1 MIKIHHTDE
10 TIVHIWVMHCVP
22 GADDWDKMN
31 DEFEAAFD
39 WVDTDPNYAS
49 MLTPSVSRDPDDDET
64 DIWDDLILPLEQI
77 GDVLAPH
84 FDSSKDQMILLQ
96 RHLSADFSKV
106 SLSGYKYC
114 GSVKAKANTDFIPED
129 DDPFGF
135 KDK

>member
-10 TIVHIWVMHCVP
+10 TIVHVWVMECVP
-22 GADDWDKMN
+22 GADDWDKMH

-49 MLTPSVSRDPDDDET
+49 MLTTSVFRDPDDDET
-64 DIWDDLILPLEQI
+64 DIWDDLILPLEEI
-77 GDVLAPH
+77 GLVLEPH
-84 FDSSKDQMILLQ
+84 FDSSRNHLILLQ

-106 SLSGYKYC
+106 SLPGYKYC
-114 GSVKAKANTDFIPED
+114 GSVLAKVNQDFLPED

-135 KDK
+135 KDR